1 MSTDDEAVKEN
12 EPLNRAKELL
22 KHEEEE
28 LKRIDGLIEEAE
40 TKEKNIHRTE
50 EL

>member
-28 LKRIDGLIEEAE
+28 LKRVDGLIEEAE
-40 TKEKNIHRTE
+40 KKERDIHRTE